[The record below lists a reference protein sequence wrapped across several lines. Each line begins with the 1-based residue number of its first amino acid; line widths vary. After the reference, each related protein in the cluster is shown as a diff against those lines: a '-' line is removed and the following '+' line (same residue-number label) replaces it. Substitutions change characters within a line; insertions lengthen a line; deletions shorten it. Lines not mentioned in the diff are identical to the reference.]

1 MRRSDPPMPKRLMIV
16 LTGAALVLAIA
27 ACHNGSVTP
36 SPSASGPSPTPN
48 PKITKATVNVTIL
61 GTPAARIP
69 VEEST
74 PKNTAS
80 PRPGTPFETIGTNKK
95 GNATF
100 NNLKPSKTYCWVAIL
115 APGHTSS
122 ECAGW
127 SIWQNSTITLG
138 T

>member
-1 MRRSDPPMPKRLMIV
+1 MPKRLMIV

-27 ACHNGSVTP
+27 ACHSSSSVTP
-36 SPSASGPSPTPN
+36 QPSGSVSPVPN
-48 PKITKATVNVTIL
+48 PSVTRAHVLVTIL
-61 GTPAARIP
+61 GSPAARIP
-69 VEEST
+69 VQEST

-80 PRPGTPFETIGTNKK
+80 PRPGTPFQTKRTNSEGK
-95 GNATF
+95 TF
-100 NNLKPSKTYCWVAIL
+100 FGHLKPSKTYCWVAIL

-127 SIWQNSTITLG
+127 AIWQTTIITLG